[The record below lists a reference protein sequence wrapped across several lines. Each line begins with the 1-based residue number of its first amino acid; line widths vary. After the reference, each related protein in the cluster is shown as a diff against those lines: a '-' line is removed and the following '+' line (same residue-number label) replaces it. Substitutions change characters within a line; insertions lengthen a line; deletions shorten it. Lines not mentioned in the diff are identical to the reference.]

1 VLGAQVESGD
11 MTDENG
17 EFFIMQDAIYYG
29 SNAPVAGVLAT

>member
-1 VLGAQVESGD
+1 

-29 SNAPVAGVLAT
+29 SNAPVAGVVVA